1 MIIYEVNL
9 TVNNSV
15 AEQYEKWLTDHI
27 REMLSFEGFISA
39 DWYEVEGSESN
50 KSVWSIHYRLKNRE
64 SLENYFREHAQRMR
78 QEGLRRFA
86 GKFSAHRRILLQK
99 ENLSAEA

>member
-1 MIIYEVNL
+1 MKWK
-9 TVNNSV
+9 
-15 AEQYEKWLTDHI
+15 AEES
-27 REMLSFEGFISA
+27 SFCVSTLF
-39 DWYEVEGSESN
+39 N

-99 ENLSAEA
+99 ENLAAEA

>member
-9 TVNNSV
+9 TVNSSV
-15 AEQYEKWLTDHI
+15 AGQYEKWLTEHI

-39 DWYEVEGSESN
+39 EWFEVEGSESN

-64 SLENYFREHAQRMR
+64 CLEKYFLAHAQRMR

-86 GKFSAHRRILLQK
+86 GKFSAHRRILQEK
-99 ENLSAEA
+99 ENIAAEA

>member
-15 AEQYEKWLTDHI
+15 AEQYEKWLIDHI
-27 REMLSFEGFISA
+27 REMLRFEGFISA
-39 DWYEVEGSESN
+39 EWYEVEGSESN
-50 KSVWSIHYRLKNRE
+50 KSVWSIQYRIKNRE
-64 SLENYFREHAQRMR
+64 SLEHYFQQHAQRMR

-86 GKFSAHRRILLQK
+86 GKFSAHRRILIQK
-99 ENLSAEA
+99 DNIAAEA

>member
-9 TVNNSV
+9 TVNSSV

-39 DWYEVEGSESN
+39 DWYEVEG
-50 KSVWSIHYRLKNRE
+50 
-64 SLENYFREHAQRMR
+64 
-78 QEGLRRFA
+78 RR
-86 GKFSAHRRILLQK
+86 KQLLCVHTF
-99 ENLSAEA
+99 